1 MTDRTAPNAAGTA
14 LPPDFEEQQASW
26 FKAVAGVFAR
36 TRKQDVADVP
46 LDVWKKLNTTT
57 YDGVEVR
64 PLYTRADDLAEAP
77 APGQFP
83 FTRGARLNDADGAG
97 WGVRETF
104 GRTGS
109 GFAAEVNEAL
119 IGALTN
125 GTSAIR
131 LDLRNGLTAADL
143 PALLKGV
150 YLDLAPIAI
159 EAGENVAEAAEA
171 LFALVDAADVKD
183 PEALDIELSAAPL
196 TSLYT
201 GAAEVSLEKAVELAV
216 ANAKRPGSVRT
227 LLVDGVAFANLG
239 ATDAQEI
246 GYALAVGAAYLRALT
261 GAGLSVEEALDQVS
275 FRYSATDDQFN
286 TIAKFRAARTLW
298 ARVAEVSGAPDH
310 GCAPN
315 HAVTAPVMFSQ
326 RDPWVN
332 MLRVTVAAFAA
343 GVGGATT
350 VEVLPF
356 DNAIHGGQPGV
367 SRSFAARIAR
377 NTNLLLLEESHLG
390 FVADPAGGSYF
401 VEELSDEIADRA
413 WKVFTDVESY
423 GGIETAADHVREN
436 IDAAYEARR
445 ADIAHRRTKI
455 TAINEFPNLAEAP
468 LAPEARPVNERV
480 RRWAADFEALRNRSD
495 DFLAAQGRRPQI
507 TMLPLGPLAKHNIRT
522 GFTANL
528 LASGGI
534 ETLNPGQVVPGEAA
548 FDEAAK
554 AAPIVVLCGADGEYS
569 ASGAEAVKAARA
581 AGASEVLVAGP
592 EKLFADAEGDARPD
606 GYLTMNIDAV
616 AELSRLLDSL
626 GA

>member
-1 MTDRTAPNAAGTA
+1 MTDRTAPNSSATA

-36 TRKQDVADVP
+36 VRKQDVADVP
-46 LDVWKKLNTTT
+46 LDVWKKLIKTT

-83 FTRGARLNDADGAG
+83 FTRGARLRDADDAG

-104 GRTGS
+104 GRAGA
-109 GFAAEVNEAL
+109 GAAAKVNEAL
-119 IGALTN
+119 LDALTN
-125 GTSAIR
+125 GTSAVR
-131 LDLRNGLTAADL
+131 VDLRNGLTAADL

-159 EAGENVAEAAEA
+159 EAGDRVAEAADA
-171 LFALVDAADVKD
+171 LFALVDDAELKN
-183 PEALDIELSAAPL
+183 PEAVDIELSAAPL
-196 TSLYT
+196 TSKYT
-201 GAAEVSLEKAVELAV
+201 GAPEVSLDEAVEMAV
-216 ANAKRPGSVRT
+216 ANAKRPGTVRT
-227 LLVDGVAFANLG
+227 LLVDGVAFANMG
-239 ATDAQEI
+239 ATDSQEI
-246 GYALAVGAAYLRALT
+246 GYALAVGVAYLRALT
-261 GAGLSVEEALDQVS
+261 GAGLSVEEALDQIS

-298 ARVAEVSGAPDH
+298 ARVAQVAGATDH
-310 GCAPN
+310 GSAPN

-356 DNAIHGGQPGV
+356 DNAIKGGQPGV
-367 SRSFAARIAR
+367 SRTFAARIAR

-390 FVADPAGGSYF
+390 FVADPAGGSYY
-401 VEELSDEIADRA
+401 VEELTDEIADRA
-413 WKVFTDVESY
+413 WKIFTDVESH
-423 GGIETAADHVREN
+423 GGIDTAFDLVREN
-436 IDAAYEARR
+436 IDAAHEARR
-445 ADIAHRRTKI
+445 ADIAHRRTKV

-468 LAPEARPVNERV
+468 LPPEARPEGERI

-495 DFLAAQGRRPQI
+495 DFLAEQGRRPQI
-507 TMLPLGPLAKHNIRT
+507 AMLPLGPLAKHNIRT

-528 LASGGI
+528 MASGGI
-534 ETLNPGQVVPGEAA
+534 EALNPGQVVPGEAA
-548 FDEAAK
+548 FDEAA
-554 AAPIVVLCGADGEYS
+554 ASAPIVVLCGADGEYT
-569 ASGAEAVKAARA
+569 ASGAEAVTAARA

>member
-1 MTDRTAPNAAGTA
+1 MTDRTAPNSSATA

-36 TRKQDVADVP
+36 VRKQDVADVP
-46 LDVWKKLNTTT
+46 LDVWKKLIKTT

-64 PLYTRADDLAEAP
+64 PLYTRADDLAEVP

-83 FTRGARLNDADGAG
+83 FTRGARLRDADNAG

-104 GRTGS
+104 GRAGS
-109 GFAAEVNEAL
+109 GPAAKVNEAL
-119 IGALTN
+119 LDALTN
-125 GTSAIR
+125 GTSAVR
-131 LDLRNGLTAADL
+131 VDLRNGLTAADL

-159 EAGENVAEAAEA
+159 EAGDRVAEAADA
-171 LFALVDAADVKD
+171 LFALVDDADLKD
-183 PEALDIELSAAPL
+183 PAAVDIELSAAPL
-196 TSLYT
+196 TSKYT
-201 GAAEVSLEKAVELAV
+201 GAPEVPLDAAVKMAV

-227 LLVDGVAFANLG
+227 LLVDGVAFANMG
-239 ATDAQEI
+239 ATDSQEI
-246 GYALAVGAAYLRALT
+246 GYALAVGVAYLRALT
-261 GAGLSVEEALDQVS
+261 EAGLSVEEALDQIS

-298 ARVAEVSGAPDH
+298 ARVAQVAGAAEH
-310 GCAPN
+310 GSAPN

-367 SRSFAARIAR
+367 SRTFAARIAR

-390 FVADPAGGSYF
+390 FVADPAGGSYY
-401 VEELSDEIADRA
+401 VEELTDEIADRA
-413 WKVFTDVESY
+413 WKIFTDVESQ
-423 GGIETAADHVREN
+423 GGIDTAFDHVREN
-436 IDAAYEARR
+436 IDAAHEARR
-445 ADIAHRRTKI
+445 ADIAHRRTKV

-468 LAPEARPVNERV
+468 LPPEARPEGERI

-495 DFLAAQGRRPQI
+495 DFLGEQGRRPQI
-507 TMLPLGPLAKHNIRT
+507 AMLPLGPLAKHNIRT

-528 LASGGI
+528 MASGGI
-534 ETLNPGQVVPGEAA
+534 EALNPGLVVPGEAA
-548 FDEAAK
+548 FDEAA
-554 AAPIVVLCGADGEYS
+554 ASAPIVVLCGADGEYT
-569 ASGAEAVKAARA
+569 ASGTEAVAAARA

>member
-1 MTDRTAPNAAGTA
+1 MTDRTAPNSSATA

-36 TRKQDVADVP
+36 VRKQDVADVP
-46 LDVWKKLNTTT
+46 LDVWKKLIKTT

-64 PLYTRADDLAEAP
+64 PLYTRADDLAEVP
-77 APGQFP
+77 APGRFP
-83 FTRGARLNDADGAG
+83 FTRGARLRDADNAG

-104 GRTGS
+104 GRAGS
-109 GFAAEVNEAL
+109 GPAAKVNETL
-119 IGALTN
+119 LDALTN
-125 GTSAIR
+125 GTSAVR
-131 LDLRNGLTAADL
+131 VDLRNGLTAADL

-159 EAGENVAEAAEA
+159 EAGDGVAEAADA
-171 LFALVDAADVKD
+171 LFALVDDADLKD
-183 PEALDIELSAAPL
+183 PEAVDIELSAAPL
-196 TSLYT
+196 TSKYT
-201 GAAEVSLEKAVELAV
+201 GAPEVSLDEAVKMAV

-227 LLVDGVAFANLG
+227 LLVDGVAFANMG
-239 ATDAQEI
+239 ATDSQEI
-246 GYALAVGAAYLRALT
+246 GYALAVGVAYLRALT
-261 GAGLSVEEALDQVS
+261 EAGLSVEEALDQIS

-298 ARVAEVSGAPDH
+298 ARVAQVAGAAEH
-310 GCAPN
+310 GSAPN

-326 RDPWVN
+326 RDSWVN

-367 SRSFAARIAR
+367 SRTFAARIAR

-390 FVADPAGGSYF
+390 FVADPAGGSYY
-401 VEELSDEIADRA
+401 VEELTDEIADRA
-413 WKVFTDVESY
+413 WKIFTDVESY
-423 GGIETAADHVREN
+423 GGIDTAFDHVREN
-436 IDAAYEARR
+436 IDAAHEARR
-445 ADIAHRRTKI
+445 ADIAHRRTKV

-468 LAPEARPVNERV
+468 LPPEARPEGERI

-495 DFLAAQGRRPQI
+495 DFLAEQGRRPQLA
-507 TMLPLGPLAKHNIRT
+507 MLPLGPLAKHNIRT

-528 LASGGI
+528 MASGGI
-534 ETLNPGQVVPGEAA
+534 EALNPGQVVPGEAA
-548 FDEAAK
+548 FDEAA
-554 AAPIVVLCGADGEYS
+554 ASAPIVVLCGADGEYT
-569 ASGAEAVKAARA
+569 ASGAEAVAAARA

-616 AELSRLLDSL
+616 AVLSRLLDSL